1 MSSSKSSTE
10 VADHPG
16 VGPSHGLTSGLEF
29 TYDSL
34 PDALHSRVAPSPVQ
48 DPALVILN
56 APLAQD
62 LGLDPVQLQDASS
75 VRLLAGAATLPHGL
89 ALAQAY
95 AGHQF
100 GHFTVLGDGRAV
112 LLGELLTPDGRRV
125 DIQLKGAGQTPYSRR
140 GDGRAAL
147 APMLREYLLS
157 EAMYALGVPT
167 TRSLAVVSTGES
179 VYRERPY
186 PGAVLTRVA
195 ASHVRVGT
203 FQYAALQGDDT
214 LKALADYTIQR
225 HDPDLQ
231 GASNPYLGLLN
242 RVIERQEKLI
252 AQWMLF
258 GFIHGVM
265 NTDNVSIAGETI
277 DYGPCAFM
285 DRYDPATV
293 FSAIDRQG
301 RYAYANQP
309 AIGHWNL
316 CRFAESL
323 LPLLD
328 ADEASA
334 LELAQGSINTYADHY
349 DTAWRNGLANKLGF
363 SHRTEDIDRL
373 GDDFLLLMQTIGADF
388 TQTFRTLIQQ
398 DTALHESFTPWL
410 ARWNGLIAQQ
420 PGGKAAALELMAR
433 ANPVVI
439 PRNHLVQAALDAAEQ
454 GDMTRFH
461 ELLSAC
467 QTPYDPTHEGTI
479 YAAAPPADAERYV
492 TYCGT

>member
-1 MSSSKSSTE
+1 MSSSKSSTNTS
-10 VADHPG
+10 PL
-16 VGPSHGLTSGLEF
+16 HGLKLS
-29 TYDSL
+29 YASL
-34 PDALHSRVAPSPVQ
+34 PDVLHSRVAPSPVNC
-48 DPALVILN
+48 PALVVLN
-56 APLAQD
+56 TSLAQD
-62 LGLDPVQLQDASS
+62 LGLDTAQLQEISS
-75 VRLLAGAATLPHGL
+75 VRILAGTDVPPQGL
-89 ALAQAY
+89 SLAQAY

-100 GHFTVLGDGRAV
+100 GNFTVLGDGRAV
-112 LLGELLTPDGRRV
+112 LLGELVTPDNRRV

-147 APMLREYLLS
+147 APMLREYLVS
-157 EAMYALGVPT
+157 EAMHALGVPT
-167 TRSLAVVSTGES
+167 TRSLAVVATGEP
-179 VYRERPY
+179 VYRERPL

-195 ASHVRVGT
+195 ASHIRVGT
-203 FQYAALQGDDT
+203 FQYAALQGEDT
-214 LKALADYTIQR
+214 LRALADYTIAR
-225 HDPDLQ
+225 HDPGLKDTD
-231 GASNPYLGLLN
+231 NPYLGLLN
-242 RVIERQEKLI
+242 RVIERQAKLI
-252 AQWMLF
+252 AQWVLF

-328 ADEASA
+328 ADEAKA
-334 LELAQGSINTYADHY
+334 LVLAQEAINTYADHY

-388 TQTFRTLIQQ
+388 TQTFRALIQQ
-398 DTALHESFTPWL
+398 DAALHESFTPWL
-410 ARWNGLIAQQ
+410 ARWNGLIAQ
-420 PGGKAAALELMAR
+420 PSGGKAGALELMAR

-467 QTPYDPTHEGTI
+467 QAPYDPTHEGTI

>member
-34 PDALHSRVAPSPVQ
+34 PVALHSRVAPSPVQ
-48 DPALVILN
+48 DPVLVILN

-147 APMLREYLLS
+147 APMLREYLVS

-167 TRSLAVVSTGES
+167 TRSLAVVSTGEA

-195 ASHVRVGT
+195 ASHIRVGT
-203 FQYAALQGDDT
+203 FQYAALQSDDT
-214 LKALADYTIQR
+214 LKALADYSIQR

-242 RVIERQEKLI
+242 RVIERQAKLI

-258 GFIHGVM
+258 GFVHGVM

-293 FSAIDRQG
+293 FSSIDSQG
-301 RYAYANQP
+301 RYAYGNQP

-328 ADEASA
+328 ADEAKA
-334 LELAQGSINTYADHY
+334 LELAQVAINAYRHIY
-349 DTAWRNGLANKLGF
+349 DTAWRSGMAGKLGF
-363 SHRTEDIDRL
+363 SRRTEDIDRL
-373 GDDFLLLMQTIGADF
+373 SDEFLHLLQTTGTDY
-388 TQTFRTLIQQ
+388 TNSFR
-398 DTALHESFTPWL
+398 ALMRGEAMHELFAPWL
-410 ARWNGLIAQQ
+410 QRWNRLIEQQ
-420 PGGKAAALELMAR
+420 PGGRAAALERMAK

-439 PRNHLVQAALDAAEQ
+439 PRNHLVQAALDQAEQ